1 MPEFLCRFSSP
12 TAELCERIN
21 EGITRKYYKLRYLLK
36 NLSVFYF
43 LYRYFYFMESYQLLQ
58 TIYEISK
65 HDSKPETYPCK
76 PRELILRLKE
86 DWFLIQ
92 QLLQELE
99 REKLISTVQ
108 QDTLVIRI
116 TKEGIEKI
124 IELQSILST

>member
-76 PRELILRLKE
+76 PRELILRLMQ

-99 REKLISTVQ
+99 RDKLISTVQ